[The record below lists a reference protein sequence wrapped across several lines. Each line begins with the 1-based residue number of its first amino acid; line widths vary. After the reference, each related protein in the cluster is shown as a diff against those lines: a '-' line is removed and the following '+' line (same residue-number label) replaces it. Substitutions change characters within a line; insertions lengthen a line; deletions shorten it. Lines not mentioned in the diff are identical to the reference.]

1 MKRLPPI
8 EVNPPALWVST
19 LGRVEVLVAGKPAQW
34 HAQAAEE
41 LFFYLMSYP
50 QGRSKDQILEQLWG
64 LDPTPVANNR
74 FRVTVFRIR
83 SALAN
88 PWAIVEEHGR
98 YRLAGEIFQASDLYE
113 FYRAIT
119 LAHRTQDEARRLEGY
134 REAIAIYKG
143 DYLSSLAT
151 NWVAQVREE
160 HKAVYVQAL
169 LEVALTYSEQENW
182 PAAAEHFRRAT
193 QADPYVGE
201 NYHQQLMRCLAAS
214 GDAYGAIE
222 HYRRFIKFLRE
233 ELDDTP
239 MPQTRALAEQIK
251 RGECNPSP
259 ANLIPV
265 LRYYP
270 HLLATG

>member
-1 MKRLPPI
+1 MKRLSHI
-8 EVNPPALWVST
+8 EADPPALWVST
-19 LGRVEVLVAGKPAQW
+19 LGQAQVSVAGQPALW
-34 HAQAAEE
+34 HAQTAEE

-50 QGRSKDQILEQLWG
+50 EGRSKDQILEQLWG

-83 SALAN
+83 SALGN
-88 PWAIVEEHGR
+88 PEAIVEEHGR
-98 YRLAGEIFQASDLYE
+98 YRLAREIFQASDLYA
-113 FYRAIT
+113 FYQAIT
-119 LAHRTQDEARRLEGY
+119 LAQKTQEEARRLEAY
-134 REAIAIYKG
+134 CEAIGLYKG
-143 DYLSSLAT
+143 DYLCTLAT
-151 NWVAQVREE
+151 NWVAQAREE

-169 LEVALTYSEQENW
+169 LEVALSYSEQGNW

-222 HYRRFIKFLRE
+222 HYRRFIKFLHE

-251 RGECNPSP
+251 KSEGQP
-259 ANLIPV
+259 AIQHH
-265 LRYYP
+265 LRVYRP
-270 HLLATG
+270 LRATA